1 MPAPNLKSPTQVTGK
16 TYSAALT
23 TQDSWLL
30 GNYPDSGQV
39 FKINSI
45 VVRSHAAET
54 PFTLTLYL
62 MQDST
67 NIYSFMYQRTID
79 PLDVIEVVNRNTAFY
94 LEEGVSIQHLV
105 TEDFMG
111 DVQISYEVIGEPD
124 PPEAA

>member
-1 MPAPNLKSPTQVTGK
+1 MTAPNLKSPTQVTGK
-16 TYSAALT
+16 TYSAPLT
-23 TQDSWLL
+23 SEGGWLI

-62 MQDST
+62 MQFGT
-67 NIYSFMYQRTID
+67 LIYSFMYQRTID
-79 PLDVIEVVNRNTAFY
+79 PLTVIEVVNRNTAFY
-94 LEEGVSIQHLV
+94 LEEGVSIQHNAS
-105 TEDFMG
+105 ENFMA

-124 PPEAA
+124 PPEEE